1 MTDEPRFVTEPL
13 GKGHNRA
20 AFSCGKESLD
30 NYLKRQAS
38 QDRRRNLA
46 RVFVKTDDDEPRT
59 IAGYYTLS
67 ALSITFDDL
76 PEEKSRKLPNYRHV
90 PAVLIGRLAVNQRH
104 QERGLGKVLLVDALK
119 RIITQG
125 SELGIYAVVVEPIDD
140 EAARF
145 YRRYGFLKFPG
156 RADRLF
162 LPTDTVRQLF
172 P

>member
-30 NYLKRQAS
+30 SYIERQAG

-46 RVFVKTDDDEPRT
+46 RVFVKTGDDEPRT
-59 IAGYYTLS
+59 IAGYYTLG
-67 ALSITFDDL
+67 ALSITFEDL
-76 PEEKSRKLPNYRHV
+76 PEEQSRKLPNYRHI
-90 PAVLIGRLAVNQRH
+90 PAVLIGRLAIDRKYQG
-104 QERGLGKVLLVDALK
+104 RGLGKLLLVDALK
-119 RIITQG
+119 RIVTQG
-125 SELGIYAVVVEPIDD
+125 GQLGIYAVVVEPIDD

-145 YRRYGFLKFPG
+145 YKRYGFIEFPS
-156 RADRLF
+156 RSDRLF
-162 LPTDTVRQLF
+162 LPMHTVQQLF